1 MHHTGANRRWIVIDS
16 PGRLSAHTFWHAQR
30 CSQNGH
36 CGVWV
41 NTPVGGILV
50 KNESARVF
58 AHLANYWQLWMAA
71 DAVSK

>member
-1 MHHTGANRRWIVIDS
+1 
-16 PGRLSAHTFWHAQR
+16 
-30 CSQNGH
+30 
-36 CGVWV
+36 VWV